1 MTSKK
6 LNFKS
11 FAGKA
16 IKSGSATTA
25 VALTIL
31 LTTASVWAQSTA
43 PAMEGSTP
51 AATAPMTAKD
61 LMAAFTKSD
70 LNKDGKLTKTEA
82 EGVPGLAAKFE
93 AIDTDGDK
101 MISKAE
107 FEKAIQ

>member
-6 LNFKS
+6 LNFQY

-25 VALTIL
+25 VARTVL

-43 PAMEGSTP
+43 PAMEGSP
-51 AATAPMTAKD
+51 ATAAPMSAKD
-61 LMAAFTKSD
+61 LMSAFTKSD
-70 LNKDGKLTKTEA
+70 LNKDGKLTKMEA

-101 MISKAE
+101 FVSKPE
-107 FEKAIQ
+107 FEKKKK